1 MYEANYDDDGNP
13 VEDQFTDF
21 NNDSVINIDDRVR
34 SGNPNPNW
42 FLGLNL
48 NASYKNWY
56 MGTSMRAELGL
67 MCTII
72 WHQTTETYKRVILP
86 LIHPIFTVVF

>member
-1 MYEANYDDDGNP
+1 M
-13 VEDQFTDF
+13 
-21 NNDSVINIDDRVR
+21 IDDRGVR

-56 MGTSMRAELGL
+56 MGTSMRAELGAYVYNNL
-67 MCTII
+67 ASNHGNLQAGNSTFNSSNI
-72 WHQTTETYKRVILP
+72 HSSFLTTNFHGK
-86 LIHPIFTVVF
+86 F